1 MSLVVLLVGIG
12 VVMGATAHLPLT
24 GVAVAATA
32 IALWLL
38 VFAVREAAARRRN

>member
-24 GVAVAATA
+24 AVAAAAAA
-32 IALWLL
+32 IAAWLL
-38 VFAVREAAARRRN
+38 VFALREAARRHG